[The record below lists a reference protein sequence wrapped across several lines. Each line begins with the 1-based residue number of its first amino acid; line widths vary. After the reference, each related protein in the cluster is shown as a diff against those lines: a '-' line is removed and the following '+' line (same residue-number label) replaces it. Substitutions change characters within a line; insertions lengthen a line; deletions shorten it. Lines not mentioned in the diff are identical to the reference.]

1 MVVMKKL
8 EKNAPKVGLSGC
20 LVSEFQ
26 TNSATARTL
35 GMNSGMIEQDFSWG
49 CYTKIIAGS

>member
-1 MVVMKKL
+1 LLKIVSMVVMKKL

-35 GMNSGMIEQDFSWG
+35 GTNSGMIEQEFS
-49 CYTKIIAGS
+49 

>member
-8 EKNAPKVGLSGC
+8 KKNTPKDGLSGC
-20 LVSEFQ
+20 LKSEFQ

-35 GMNSGMIEQDFSWG
+35 GRIQ
-49 CYTKIIAGS
+49 A

>member
-8 EKNAPKVGLSGC
+8 KKNTPKGGLSSY
-20 LVSEFQ
+20 LKSEFQ

-35 GMNSGMIEQDFSWG
+35 STNSGMIEQEF
-49 CYTKIIAGS
+49 A